1 MDGMDYDPMMM
12 DGEPEQPQV
21 KISAAD
27 GARVDFELSKTNL
40 SFANS
45 LRRVI
50 QAEVPTI
57 AVDLVE
63 IEINSSVL
71 ADEFIAHRLGLVPLN
86 SKGVNEL
93 NYSRDCDCEQYCE
106 QCSVTL
112 TLHAK
117 CTSDQIMKVY
127 ARDLVADGRHGS
139 SVGSPV
145 IADPEGLG
153 CLIAKLR
160 KDQELKL
167 TCIAKKGIAKEHA
180 KWMPTSAVGFEY
192 DPHNKLHHLDMWYE
206 NNTDPIKEWPKS
218 KYAEWEEPPQE
229 GEPFNYDA
237 VPDRFYF
244 EVETSGTME
253 PDQIVQGGI
262 RALQQKIGALLK
274 GLDPRKYGGDEADFD
289 GPRSPDLNM
298 DGGTTPWQD
307 QGTTTPYGGNMTAYG
322 GGNTSYGGGGTSYG
336 GAGTSYGGGGSYGS
350 TTPYGQSSW
359 Q

>member
-1 MDGMDYDPMMM
+1 M
-12 DGEPEQPQV
+12 
-21 KISAAD
+21 
-27 GARVDFELSKTNL
+27 SKTNL

-45 LRRVI
+45 IRRVI

-71 ADEFIAHRLGLVPLN
+71 ADEFIAHRLGLIPLN

-106 QCSVTL
+106 QCSVNL

-117 CTSDQIMKVY
+117 CTSDHIMKVY
-127 ARDLVADGRHGS
+127 ARDLVADGRHGT

-145 IADPEGLG
+145 ISDPEGLG

-180 KWMPTSAVGFEY
+180 KWMPTSAVAFEY

-206 NNTDPIKEWPKS
+206 NNTDPIKEW
-218 KYAEWEEPPQE
+218 YVEP
-229 GEPFNYDA
+229 
-237 VPDRFYF
+237 
-244 EVETSGTME
+244 
-253 PDQIVQGGI
+253 
-262 RALQQKIGALLK
+262 
-274 GLDPRKYGGDEADFD
+274 
-289 GPRSPDLNM
+289 
-298 DGGTTPWQD
+298 
-307 QGTTTPYGGNMTAYG
+307 
-322 GGNTSYGGGGTSYG
+322 
-336 GAGTSYGGGGSYGS
+336 GAG
-350 TTPYGQSSW
+350 
-359 Q
+359 

>member
-1 MDGMDYDPMMM
+1 M
-12 DGEPEQPQV
+12 
-21 KISAAD
+21 
-27 GARVDFELSKTNL
+27 
-40 SFANS
+40 
-45 LRRVI
+45 
-50 QAEVPTI
+50 PTI

-71 ADEFIAHRLGLVPLN
+71 ADEFIAHRLGLVPLD

-127 ARDLVADGRHGS
+127 ARDLVADGRHAS

-145 IADPEGLG
+145 ITDPEGLG

-167 TCIAKKGIAKEHA
+167 TCVAKKGIAKEHA

-206 NNTDPIKEWPKS
+206 NNTDPVKEW
-218 KYAEWEEPPQE
+218 YV
-229 GEPFNYDA
+229 DA
-237 VPDRFYF
+237 AIGP
-244 EVETSGTME
+244 GT
-253 PDQIVQGGI
+253 
-262 RALQQKIGALLK
+262 
-274 GLDPRKYGGDEADFD
+274 
-289 GPRSPDLNM
+289 
-298 DGGTTPWQD
+298 
-307 QGTTTPYGGNMTAYG
+307 
-322 GGNTSYGGGGTSYG
+322 
-336 GAGTSYGGGGSYGS
+336 AG
-350 TTPYGQSSW
+350 
-359 Q
+359 